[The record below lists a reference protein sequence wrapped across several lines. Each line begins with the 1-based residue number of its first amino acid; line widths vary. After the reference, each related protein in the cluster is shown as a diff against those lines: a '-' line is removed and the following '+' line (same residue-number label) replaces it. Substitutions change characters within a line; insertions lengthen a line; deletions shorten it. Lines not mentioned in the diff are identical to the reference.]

1 MIAPTSHAPSTT
13 VTQVQVEVATNF
25 VFLEAPLFTHASQH
39 MLARFRV
46 LAWHLCIAT
55 AAAYGEGNA
64 AIHPSA
70 TQLAGHILQWDA
82 DGDVANCAVVAAG
95 DVEARLR
102 VSLPAD
108 ATELLG
114 SEVCVQLSVR
124 SDTALNWWFVAPPP
138 AEPRIRACAA
148 VRARP
153 ITISATVRLPVGF
166 TRLVAVLEQ
175 PRTSTT
181 PLVAP
186 IDASLAVVEHVRR
199 PAWLPTSRT
208 HALSE
213 STLEQLRES
222 YRVVR
227 EDERAEKEAY
237 GKRTAHGRARYEP
250 LHTWEQRAM
259 PSLAALR
266 GVLAPA
272 LLAALEKPSPSTLWP
287 LIQTPSAAQP
297 VHLVRIFSEAGA
309 ERLASEL
316 IHAHASGFD
325 PLPTNNDSDRPLSSG
340 TRATLEQ
347 AGRQTGGQTGGQA
360 GGQAGGRRAEL
371 QPPSLLLDEVGL
383 HGVAHALAAAVLKP
397 LARLLYPEWTS
408 GGALDTYHAFTIHR
422 RSQAADQRSWFL
434 PSSNAED
441 GSQRADATAA
451 ADPAP
456 NRSRGA
462 ARAGVHSDV
471 CEVSMNVALRVTE
484 DLSGSRVGF
493 EPGFGRGLGSAAAA
507 AAAAAAS
514 DDVMWIGHSPGQA
527 FVNLCQHRH
536 GVEDLASGGRDTIVV
551 RGFTSGF
558 RRAPAE
564 GYCEQCVAATSG
576 EQAAHIH
583 KAEL

>member
-1 MIAPTSHAPSTT
+1 MFTSD
-13 VTQVQVEVATNF
+13 
-25 VFLEAPLFTHASQH
+25 LPLF
-39 MLARFRV
+39 ARFRV

-70 TQLAGHILQWDA
+70 TQLDGHILQWDA

-95 DVEARLR
+95 EIVARLR

-124 SDTALNWWFVAPPP
+124 SDSALNWWYVAPPP

-148 VRARP
+148 AVRARP
-153 ITISATVRLPVGF
+153 ITISATVSLPVGF

-199 PAWLPTSRT
+199 PAWFPTSRRY
-208 HALSE
+208 ALSE

-227 EDERAEKEAY
+227 EDERVEKEAY
-237 GKRTAHGRARYEP
+237 GQRTAHGRARYEP
-250 LHTWEQRAM
+250 LHSWEQRAM
-259 PSLAALR
+259 PSLTALQ

-272 LLAALEKPSPSTLWP
+272 LLAALEQPPSPSTLWP
-287 LIQTPSAAQP
+287 LIETPSVAHP

-316 IHAHASGFD
+316 MHAHAAGFD

-340 TRATLEQ
+340 TKATLEW
-347 AGRQTGGQTGGQA
+347 
-360 GGQAGGRRAEL
+360 
-371 QPPSLLLDEVGL
+371 QPPSLLLDEVSL
-383 HGVAHALAAAVLKP
+383 HGVAHALAAAVLSP
-397 LARLLYPEWTS
+397 LARLLYPEWTN

-434 PSSNAED
+434 PSSNAEV

-514 DDVMWIGHSPGQA
+514 DDIMWIGHAAGQA

-551 RGFTSGF
+551 RGFASGF

-564 GYCEQCVAATSG
+564 GYYEQCVAATSG
-576 EQAAHIH
+576 VQAAHIH